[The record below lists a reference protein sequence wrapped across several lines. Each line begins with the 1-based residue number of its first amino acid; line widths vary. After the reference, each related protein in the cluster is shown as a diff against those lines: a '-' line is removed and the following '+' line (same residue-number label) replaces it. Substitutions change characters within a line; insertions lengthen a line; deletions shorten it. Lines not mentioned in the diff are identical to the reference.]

1 MSGPRYPRNWAA
13 LTDVEKLLYHVRK
26 ARRLA
31 EWELRVTSRPEWQAL
46 ARLVGEMELETAMR
60 EVEP

>member
-1 MSGPRYPRNWAA
+1 VSSPRFPRNWALLSDA
-13 LTDVEKLLYHVRK
+13 EKLAYQVRK
-26 ARRLA
+26 ARQLA

>member
-1 MSGPRYPRNWAA
+1 MSGPRFPRNWAA
-13 LTDVEKLLYHVRK
+13 LTDAEKLAYQVRK
-26 ARRLA
+26 ARQLA

>member
-1 MSGPRYPRNWAA
+1 MSGPRFPRNWAQLSDA
-13 LTDVEKLLYHVRK
+13 EKLAYQVRK